1 MSRSARTTIVF
12 ALISGTLMLP
22 AVELLRLYWA
32 WPTAVKVVLWIDLAA
47 YAVLMAR
54 WSKTAPGL
62 LVMPFAIVLGAALW
76 PQSYWGFFTLTLGVF
91 SWIRSGICFNRMPM
105 RAILAEAVT
114 VIGGVL
120 LLALLGGHGTVA
132 MALKLCLFLLVQ
144 SLYFFIVPSDATALK
159 RGAAQDTFEE
169 AVKGLTREI
178 DGLCQ

>member
-22 AVELLRLYWA
+22 AVELLRLFWT
-32 WPTAVKVVLWIDLAA
+32 WSTAVKMVLWIDLAV

-62 LVMPFAIVLGAALW
+62 LAMPLAIVLGAALW
-76 PQSYWGFFTLTLGVF
+76 PQSYWGFFTLALGVF
-91 SWIRSGICFNRMPM
+91 VWIRSGVCFNSLPL

-120 LLALLGGHGTVA
+120 LLALFGGQGTTA

-144 SLYFFIVPSDATALK
+144 SLYFFIVPSDTTASK
-159 RGAAQDTFEE
+159 RGAVQDPFEQ
-169 AVKGLTREI
+169 AVKGLTRVI